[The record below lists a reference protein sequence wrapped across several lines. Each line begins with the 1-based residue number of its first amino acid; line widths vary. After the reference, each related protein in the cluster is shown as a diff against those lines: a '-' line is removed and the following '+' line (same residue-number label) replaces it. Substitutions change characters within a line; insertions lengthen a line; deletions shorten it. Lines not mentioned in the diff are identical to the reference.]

1 MRHKPKYNTL
11 RLVHVNEYGDESV
24 FYANVLNDSRTL
36 SVILGLNVRGTG
48 TRYITDTDIDFKV
61 DDKVIVG
68 EATVLITE
76 IPEIKYATGDNN
88 MRRGAGQRDR
98 VIVTT

>member
-1 MRHKPKYNTL
+1 MRHKPKYNSL
-11 RLVHVNEYGDESV
+11 RLVHIDEYGDEST
-24 FYANVLNDSRTL
+24 FYADALNDSRSL

-48 TRYITDTDIDFKV
+48 SRYITDADIDFKV
-61 DDKVIVG
+61 DDKIIVG

-76 IPEIKYATGDNN
+76 VPEIKYATGDNN
-88 MRRGAGQRDR
+88 SRRGAGHRDR